1 MAWGLQWVL
10 PTPSYKRYDSEQSTY
25 GFISST
31 GTEKLGQTIMMT
43 ITAKSCIHVIK
54 STVVRHF
61 HLHACQ
67 ETSPQGGADSA
78 LNILREE
85 AAHLCPA
92 GPHVQAA
99 HGTHQKTP
107 FTRASHSV
115 FWNKRHPQTIHACH
129 MRETGHTLWHTRRG
143 SPAAR
148 QVWVCRACL
157 QLGCYWSTCVCA
169 TSSLLIHTD
178 EFTGPETVTFILK
191 AIAPEAKRKDK
202 ERGWEGINV
211 RIGLASPGV
220 WNCGNESRL
229 EKNLIPSDD

>member
-1 MAWGLQWVL
+1 MLILLWIYCARKQLTSVQLGPMYKQHMVL
-10 PTPSYKRYDSEQSTY
+10 TRRHHSPELVILYSE
-25 GFISST
+25 I
-31 GTEKLGQTIMMT
+31 
-43 ITAKSCIHVIK
+43 
-54 STVVRHF
+54 R
-61 HLHACQ
+61 
-67 ETSPQGGADSA
+67 
-78 LNILREE
+78 
-85 AAHLCPA
+85 
-92 GPHVQAA
+92 
-99 HGTHQKTP
+99 GTHKLSMPVTWGKQG
-107 FTRASHSV
+107 TRCDTH
-115 FWNKRHPQTIHACH
+115 
-129 MRETGHTLWHTRRG
+129 GRG